1 MDQHPKRRAL
11 VSYKK
16 QFESK
21 TDDLSNGVKMNEY
34 VCSRTP
40 TGTQPARPV
49 TSRGAQQTLLRED
62 ERTVKIPKCWEP
74 LKCKNA
80 KNSAFQMVK
89 SEITPGN
96 KTDNVFMTPFSLS
109 PLTTCTNASHVVS
122 VNGKK
127 MVRDLPLS
135 AEDKPRFTSVCAET
149 LGSAC
154 SVEAATECASLNPP
168 ETAYYNTANCR
179 DKAGYIKRPMNA
191 FLGWSKIHQPIFTK
205 ANPNASSAQ
214 ISMQLEIEW
223 NKLSEEQKAPYY
235 AKSQGPKWNH
245 RHQFPGKRKRFNL
258 EEEPLYTTSNA
269 SPPVALAVPQRP
281 ASHDIYVA
289 SPTNSTLQ
297 NLVFQTC
304 PMSSGNLHCT
314 ISQRRP
320 ALEPNVNIVKD
331 KPRGAPVHGMVSG
344 PSRHFTGLS
353 HLYSQVPLVHGGNH
367 FAPSAFPFVPPFS
380 MPGLTFYQSSFLLY
394 SDNPSRQGHLMGLY
408 IDPFQNH
415 GVLWGQDLQPNLHI
429 TKEVCTSGQK

>member
-11 VSYKK
+11 VSFKK
-16 QFESK
+16 QFESN
-21 TDDLSNGVKMNEY
+21 TDDLSNEVKMNED
-34 VCSRTP
+34 VCSWTA
-40 TGTQPARPV
+40 TGTQSARPV

-62 ERTVKIPKCWEP
+62 ERTVKIPECWEP
-74 LKCKNA
+74 LKCKDA
-80 KNSAFQMVK
+80 KNSAFKTEK
-89 SEITPGN
+89 SEITLGN
-96 KTDNVFMTPFSLS
+96 KTDNVFMTPFSLTPFTS
-109 PLTTCTNASHVVS
+109 CTNASHVVS

-135 AEDKPRFTSVCAET
+135 AEVKHCFTSVRAET

-179 DKAGYIKRPMNA
+179 DKTGYITRPMNA
-191 FLGWSKIHQPIFTK
+191 FLVWSKIHRPIFTK

-223 NKLSEEQKAPYY
+223 NKLSEEQKTPYY
-235 AKSQGPKWNH
+235 AESQGLKWNH
-245 RHQFPGKRKRFNL
+245 RQEIP
-258 EEEPLYTTSNA
+258 
-269 SPPVALAVPQRP
+269 
-281 ASHDIYVA
+281 
-289 SPTNSTLQ
+289 
-297 NLVFQTC
+297 
-304 PMSSGNLHCT
+304 GNLHCT

-320 ALEPNVNIVKD
+320 VLEPNVNIVKD
-331 KPRGAPVHGMVSG
+331 MPRGAPVHDMVSG
-344 PSRHFTGLS
+344 SGAHFTGLS

-380 MPGLTFYQSSFLLY
+380 MPGMPFHQASFLLY

-415 GVLWGQDLQPNLHI
+415 GVLWGQD
-429 TKEVCTSGQK
+429 

>member
-11 VSYKK
+11 VSFKK

-21 TDDLSNGVKMNEY
+21 TDDLSNGVKMNED
-34 VCSRTP
+34 VCSWTA
-40 TGTQPARPV
+40 TGTQSARPV

-62 ERTVKIPKCWEP
+62 ERTVKIPECWEP
-74 LKCKNA
+74 LKCKDA
-80 KNSAFQMVK
+80 KNSAFQMEK
-89 SEITPGN
+89 GEITRGN
-96 KTDNVFMTPFSLS
+96 KTENVFMTPFSLT
-109 PLTTCTNASHVVS
+109 PLTSCTNASHVVS

-135 AEDKPRFTSVCAET
+135 SEVKPRFTSVRAET
-149 LGSAC
+149 LALGSAC
-154 SVEAATECASLNPP
+154 SFEAATECASLNPP
-168 ETAYYNTANCR
+168 ETADYNTANCR
-179 DKAGYIKRPMNA
+179 DRTGFIKRPMNA
-191 FLGWSKIHQPIFTK
+191 FLVWSKIHWPIVTK

-235 AKSQGPKWNH
+235 AESQGLKWNP
-245 RHQFPGKRKRFNL
+245 RHQFPDWVYNPAKRKRFNL
-258 EEEPLYTTSNA
+258 KEEPLYTTSNA

-304 PMSSGNLHCT
+304 PMSS
-314 ISQRRP
+314 
-320 ALEPNVNIVKD
+320 VKD
-331 KPRGAPVHGMVSG
+331 MRRGAPVYGMVSG
-344 PSRHFTGLS
+344 SSAHFTGLS

-380 MPGLTFYQSSFLLY
+380 MPGLPFHQASFLLY

-415 GVLWGQDLQPNLHI
+415 GVLWGQDLQPKPPHYQGGP
-429 TKEVCTSGQK
+429 EFCTSGQT